1 MPHFDVICDL
11 TQMQRRLGR
20 EEEVVYLD
28 SVPMVTMSEVTS
40 LAYSFSATIGKVYI
54 NVIYKMIQY
63 LIFKNLFTSQISIV
77 APTTKDIFAEAA
89 ERQRERKEQ
98 LEKYCLQHV
107 DQNSQPKRRQ
117 LGQLLFDN
125 DNKYIYCAVPKSAST
140 PMKRTLLNLRN
151 DSEKFKNR
159 NPHGPSLWKHLSEYN
174 ESENS
179 KRLQTHFKFLFVREP
194 FHRLLSA
201 YLDKF
206 FGNNR
211 LYTNGFRQMIVKTYR
226 PEDVEE
232 VSTES
237 NNVTFT
243 EFLRF
248 IVTSSNFYARDDHW
262 RQYEHLCFP
271 CFFKFDFIG
280 HFETLADDINYVLKK
295 AGFNKNVTFPPFHS
309 SRVSSTFLTYY
320 SQVPQEIIFRLGE
333 AFRNDFEMFGYPF
346 PGPLKSLLGNYTS
359 A

>member
-1 MPHFDVICDL
+1 
-11 TQMQRRLGR
+11 
-20 EEEVVYLD
+20 
-28 SVPMVTMSEVTS
+28 MSNITS
-40 LAYSFSATIGKVYI
+40 LAYSFSATIGKVYR

-63 LIFKNLFTSQISIV
+63 FIIFRNLFTLQISTV
-77 APTTKDIFAEAA
+77 APTEDIFAEAA

-98 LEKYCLQHV
+98 LEKYCLEHV
-107 DQNSQPKRRQ
+107 DQNPQPKIKQ
-117 LGQLLFDN
+117 LWQLLFDD

-140 PMKRTLLNLRN
+140 PMKKTLLKLRN
-151 DSEKFKNR
+151 DSKQYKKR
-159 NPHGPSLWKHLSEYN
+159 SPHEPSLWKHMSEYN

-201 YLDKF
+201 YLDKLF
-206 FGNNR
+206 DSDKDYSNR
-211 LYTNGFRQMIVKTYR
+211 LRQLIVKTYR
-226 PEDVEE
+226 PEDMEE

-248 IVTSSNFYARDDHW
+248 ILTSSNIHVRDNHW
-262 RQYEHLCFP
+262 RQYEYLCFP

-280 HFETLADDINYVLKK
+280 HFETLEDDVNYVLKK
-295 AGFNKNVTFPPFHS
+295 AGFNKHVTFPPFHS

-346 PGPLKSLLGNYTS
+346 PGPLKSLLGKFTS